1 MAYLVQFA
9 TDPAS
14 ITSLQ
19 SIKFY
24 ESLDE
29 VDLGFV
35 DYWKWKNIK
44 CALYFDTQTGAETFA
59 ELIREK
65 FGYIEEG
72 EITIKLLQIYDNSIV
87 GYAVDVGL
95 LYIKVYECISG
106 QEVGKAESFV
116 FFQGKWQPKEVFVKV
131 AKNLINQFLDRDPSK
146 KSRYGYVGYKL

>member
-72 EITIKLLQIYDNSIV
+72 EITIKLLQIYN
-87 GYAVDVGL
+87 
-95 LYIKVYECISG
+95 
-106 QEVGKAESFV
+106 
-116 FFQGKWQPKEVFVKV
+116 
-131 AKNLINQFLDRDPSK
+131 DRIEK
-146 KSRYGYVGYKL
+146 TYMVM